1 MTPWFHPAAEQEVAA
16 ALKVGE
22 ERGIGLGRELVQEI
36 RRVSALLCD
45 LPNVGEPLDS
55 RHRRFPLRKFPFDL
69 IYRVD
74 NDLLRIIAVAHRGL
88 PRIQWTRRRLR
99 PALSNSSGLTPP
111 K

>member
-22 ERGIGLGRELVQEI
+22 ERGFDLGRELVQEI

-45 LPNVGEPLDS
+45 VPNMGEPLDL
-55 RHRRFPLRKFPFDL
+55 RHRRFPLRKFPFGL

-74 NDLLRIIAVAHRGL
+74 VLRIVAVAHR
-88 PRIQWTRRRLR
+88 RQR
-99 PALSNSSGLTPP
+99 PGYWRER

>member
-1 MTPWFHPAAEQEVAA
+1 MTPVFHPEAEQEIAA

-22 ERGIGLGRELVQEI
+22 ERGFGLGRELVQEI
-36 RRVSALLCD
+36 RRISTLLCD
-45 LPNVGEPLDS
+45 APHIGEPLDS
-55 RHRRFPLRKFPFDL
+55 RHRRFPLRKFPF
-69 IYRVD
+69 
-74 NDLLRIIAVAHRGL
+74 GL